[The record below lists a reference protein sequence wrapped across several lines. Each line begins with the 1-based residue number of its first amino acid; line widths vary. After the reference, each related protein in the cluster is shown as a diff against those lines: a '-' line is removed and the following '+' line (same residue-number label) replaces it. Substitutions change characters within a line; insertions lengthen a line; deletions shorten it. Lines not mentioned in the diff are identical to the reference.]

1 MLSEALLADFRT
13 SLEEERTSLL
23 ARLAELGEGDAGG
36 LSFDQNF
43 ADTSQVTAERGE
55 VEAVA
60 GSLRESLAEVE
71 DALTKLDQG
80 TYGICE
86 RCEQPIS
93 AARLE
98 ARPAARW
105 CIACASRR

>member
-1 MLSEALLADFRT
+1 MLSEALLADLRT
-13 SLEEERTSLL
+13 SLEEERASLL
-23 ARLAELGEGDAGG
+23 ARLAELGEGNAGG
-36 LSFDQNF
+36 LAFDQNF

-55 VEAVA
+55 VEAVT
-60 GSLRESLAEVE
+60 GSLKESLAEVE
-71 DALTKLDQG
+71 DALAKLEQG

-86 RCEQPIS
+86 RCGQPIS